1 LVVGSSEGLDL
12 LTLPD
17 GRRAQFWQGGA
28 ASGPAVFFFHGC
40 PDTRLAARTGDAAA
54 QRCGVR
60 LVAVNR
66 PGYGRSETCE
76 STQGSVADDTVAVA
90 DLLGIE
96 RFAVLGM
103 SIGGSYALGCAAR
116 HPEWV
121 SAAAALACPGMGSD
135 MDPPWHRDDLTSAQQ
150 DLFAQIGRSTISD
163 AIDAMRPD
171 FEAFVAKLAPNDTD
185 DAALAGRWIEGLH
198 PLDVAAMSGL
208 PVADL
213 AAQAREALIHTDG
226 YLRDAALTFRDWE
239 FRPEDVRCPT
249 WLWYGRLDPN
259 APPRNGRWL
268 ADRMPGATLTVREG
282 TAHLSTLLESWDEIL
297 STLRTSAG
305 S

>member
-1 LVVGSSEGLDL
+1 MALRGESDL

-28 ASGPAVFFFHGC
+28 ASGPVVFFFHGC

-54 QRCGVR
+54 RRGGVR

-76 STQGSVADDTVAVA
+76 STQSSVADDTVAVA
-90 DLLGIE
+90 DLLGVE

-103 SIGGSYALGCAAR
+103 SIGGPYALGCAAR
-116 HPEWV
+116 HPDWV
-121 SAAAALACPGMGSD
+121 AAAAVVAAPGVGSE
-135 MDPPWHRDDLTSAQQ
+135 MDPPWHRDNLTPEQQ
-150 DLFAQIGRSTISD
+150 DLFARLARGTVSD

-171 FEAFVAKLAPNDTD
+171 FEAFVATLAPHDTD

-198 PLDVAAMSGL
+198 PLDVAAMSAL

-213 AAQAREALIHTDG
+213 AAAAREALSHPDG

-239 FRPEDVRCPT
+239 FQPADVRCPT

-259 APPRNGRWL
+259 APPRNGQWL
-268 ADRMPGATLTVREG
+268 AERMPGATLTVGEG
-282 TAHLSTLLESWDEIL
+282 TAHMSTLLAGWEEIL
-297 STLRTSAG
+297 STLRDAW
-305 S
+305 